1 MSHLGETGFSMH
13 LTTLLLSWENK
24 FQRLTKREKE
34 EERKKNE
41 GGKLQKVRRV
51 KKIDPN
57 YNEASLQGISAG
69 EIQGS
74 MKQLKLSC

>member
-13 LTTLLLSWENK
+13 LTTLVLSWENK

-34 EERKKNE
+34 RKKNE
-41 GGKLQKVRRV
+41 GGKVQKVRRV

-74 MKQLKLSC
+74 MRQLKLSC

>member
-1 MSHLGETGFSMH
+1 MH

-34 EERKKNE
+34 RKKKNE
-41 GGKLQKVRRV
+41 GGKVQKVRRV

-57 YNEASLQGISAG
+57 YNEASLQSISAG

-74 MKQLKLSC
+74 MRQLKLSC

>member
-1 MSHLGETGFSMH
+1 M
-13 LTTLLLSWENK
+13 
-24 FQRLTKREKE
+24 
-34 EERKKNE
+34 
-41 GGKLQKVRRV
+41 QKVRRV

-74 MKQLKLSC
+74 MRQLKLSC